1 MNGFYFLSLQ
11 VFEEGL
17 LFNEMSFT
25 HEEVVLGTQL
35 KINVF
40 WTIHC
45 FIIVLVM
52 YKGVLLILLIIY
64 TTAWRTI
71 FLLFGLSL

>member
-1 MNGFYFLSLQ
+1 MVKRHIYKVYFQMNGFYFLSLQ

-40 WTIHC
+40 
-45 FIIVLVM
+45 
-52 YKGVLLILLIIY
+52 
-64 TTAWRTI
+64 
-71 FLLFGLSL
+71 